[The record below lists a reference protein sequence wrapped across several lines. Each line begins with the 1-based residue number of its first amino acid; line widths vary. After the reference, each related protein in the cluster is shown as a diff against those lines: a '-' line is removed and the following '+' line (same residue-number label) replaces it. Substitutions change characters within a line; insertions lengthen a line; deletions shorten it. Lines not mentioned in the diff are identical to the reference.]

1 MLDESDSE
9 EETIE
14 DEDKILLRFGRVRAG
29 AIGDVVKASEASE
42 GKGIRSSCYGGRT
55 YVVMVMYT

>member
-1 MLDESDSE
+1 MR
-9 EETIE
+9 
-14 DEDKILLRFGRVRAG
+14 LLRFGRVRAG

-55 YVVMVMYT
+55 YVVMVKVVMYMIEGELRIT